1 MITLNLL
8 REKKERFLRK
18 RILFRLIVLYFGGL
32 AFILMIAGLDYYSTA
47 SQIERT
53 RNTIHHLREKMSSE
67 HILFQQFENYHKELG
82 TLNRKLSLCLAEKN
96 SRTLWT
102 EKLILIAD
110 ALPQEMWIGKIFLQQ
125 SGDTKKNRTL
135 FVIEGFIDPLVSE
148 RKTLATF
155 MNRLDSTTQQH
166 FSSISLKKVVRTREK
181 RPEENVVSFTIECI
195 VLPPGGSSL

>member
-8 REKKERFLRK
+8 RERKERFLRK

-32 AFILMIAGLDYYSTA
+32 AFILMIAGLDYYNTA

-53 RNTIHHLREKMSSE
+53 RNTIRLLREKMSSE

-110 ALPQEMWIGKIFLQQ
+110 ALPQEMWLGKIFLQHT
-125 SGDTKKNRTL
+125 GGTKKDQTL

-148 RKTLATF
+148 RKTLSTF
-155 MNRLDSTTQQH
+155 MNRLDSTTQEH

-181 RPEENVVSFTIECI
+181 NPEENVVSFTIECL
-195 VLPPGGSSL
+195 VLPPGGPSL